1 VQGLVFVAHPLYM
14 HNSPNNLYGVVL
26 LPTDHK
32 IKESCTLRE
41 LQLDNMP
48 PGGSP
53 AQRFVGGGRC
63 AGGGVCNPVC
73 DNVEFCLRETYCCT
87 E

>member
-1 VQGLVFVAHPLYM
+1 MPVNIL
-14 HNSPNNLYGVVL
+14 NNLYDVL

-41 LQLDNMP
+41 LQLDNLP

-53 AQRFVGGGRC
+53 AQQFSGGGRRV
-63 AGGGVCNPVC
+63 GGGVCNPVC

-87 E
+87 K